1 MEKIRGLASL
11 ELALSIYSILFH
23 QEIFVFGDGEVWEG
37 ESKTDCII
45 FYKKFWRYWKHR
57 KFTYICRHWLNYSEI
72 RQNQSKPIPVS
83 LPEQDS
89 SEGIISASS
98 WSLSLHFPREAP
110 PFPWQAPQF
119 PPFLSLGRPFSL
131 CSWKGNWNTS
141 SSRKTFLEKRSD
153 SPFSGLLQN
162 FDCTSSWHLFHCA
175 TS

>member
-11 ELALSIYSILFH
+11 ELALSTYSILFY
-23 QEIFVFGDGEVWEG
+23 QEIFVFRDGEVWEG

-89 SEGIISASS
+89 SEDIISASS

-110 PFPWQAPQF
+110 FLPLTSPSVPALPKPWKAL
-119 PPFLSLGRPFSL
+119 LSLL
-131 CSWKGNWNTS
+131 LKGQL
-141 SSRKTFLEKRSD
+141 KCLFLQEDFLGEKKWLA
-153 SPFSGLLQN
+153 FL
-162 FDCTSSWHLFHCA
+162 
-175 TS
+175 